1 MVSASFHVKTDN
13 WNPGLQKHYH
23 LCYQE
28 KALYKPKHLTEGLKM
43 LNHSSSHSPFSS
55 SKENN
60 PGKFL
65 ESSEIFVHV
74 ATVKQISFSK
84 LNLKRFDV
92 IEKNI

>member
-1 MVSASFHVKTDN
+1 
-13 WNPGLQKHYH
+13 
-23 LCYQE
+23 
-28 KALYKPKHLTEGLKM
+28 M